1 MTDED
6 DKMPEMNMSLS
17 YSTDGQS
24 GNLTIYLYNIPTRQL
39 ESIEANM
46 KKRFDCARRDF
57 MNLKNLEKARK
68 KAPKQEAEE

>member
-1 MTDED
+1 MTDEE
-6 DKMPEMNMSLS
+6 DKMPEMSMFLS

-46 KKRFDCARRDF
+46 KKRFDCARQDF
-57 MNLKNLEKARK
+57 MNLKNLEKAK
-68 KAPKQEAEE
+68 EKEAKD

>member
-1 MTDED
+1 MTDEE
-6 DKMPEMNMSLS
+6 DKMPEMSMFLS

-46 KKRFDCARRDF
+46 KKRFDCARQDF
-57 MNLKNLEKARK
+57 MNLKNLEKAL
-68 KAPKQEAEE
+68 KQEVKE

>member
-1 MTDED
+1 MTDEEQD
-6 DKMPEMNMSLS
+6 PEMSMYIN

-46 KKRFDCARRDF
+46 KKRFDCARQDF
-57 MNLKNLEKARK
+57 KNLKNLEKAL
-68 KAPKQEAEE
+68 KQEEDEE